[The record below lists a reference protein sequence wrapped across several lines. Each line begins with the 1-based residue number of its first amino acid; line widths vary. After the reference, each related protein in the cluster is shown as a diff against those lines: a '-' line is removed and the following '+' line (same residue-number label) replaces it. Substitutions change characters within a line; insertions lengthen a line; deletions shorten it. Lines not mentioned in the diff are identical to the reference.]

1 MRLNEVVS
9 TALSGTAAKLRREVL
24 IYAICAVCAL
34 GALIM
39 SASAALI
46 ALDPY
51 VGLVGSRL
59 IVAGVF
65 GAALISIIV
74 TLRLARPARS
84 STADPSA
91 VNVHARIDAPRGLQ
105 LAQLAMIVEA
115 VMLGYSLSRRNNR

>member
-1 MRLNEVVS
+1 MRLNEIVS
-9 TALSGTAAKLRREVL
+9 TVLGGTAAKLWRELL

-34 GALIM
+34 AALIM

-59 IVAGVF
+59 IIAGVF
-65 GAALISIIV
+65 AAALIAIIV
-74 TLRLARPARS
+74 TLRLARPARGG
-84 STADPSA
+84 TADPSA
-91 VNVHARIDAPRGLQ
+91 VNLHARIDAPRGLP